1 MSSSSELSKTETGF
15 AFQYLCYCYV
25 EKGPD
30 SGHLNPKAGLRI
42 KDQNQKAGFDWAQEN
57 QVSHNSKV

>member
-42 KDQNQKAGFDWAQEN
+42 KDQNQKAGFD
-57 QVSHNSKV
+57 